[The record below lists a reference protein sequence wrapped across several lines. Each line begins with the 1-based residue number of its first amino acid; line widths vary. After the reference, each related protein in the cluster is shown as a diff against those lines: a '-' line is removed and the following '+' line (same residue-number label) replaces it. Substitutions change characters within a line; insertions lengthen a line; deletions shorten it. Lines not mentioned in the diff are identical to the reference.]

1 MAAQRSPKLEQAYR
15 ERLEEWSRLPL
26 AWLEPGEY
34 LHGVADV
41 GLDRF
46 VRRELPRRLRVEKP
60 PLPAGA
66 KAPAGRKRGCLMTVL
81 LFPLLLLD
89 LGHVVEDVAEA
100 LTEATV
106 KGVRRMFHG
115 RPFVG
120 GWDSLAGRFVV
131 AVRTG
136 PTAHRRYRHTRALL
150 AFTDR
155 GVLLVDHD
163 HGELLGRFRRAELG
177 GTGIVRSRQPK
188 RVDLCFADGS
198 LVAVVA
204 DSAGA
209 AQVLRALTQR

>member
-15 ERLEEWSRLPL
+15 ERLEQWSRLPL

-46 VRRELPRRLRVEKP
+46 VRRELPKRLRVEKP

-66 KAPAGRKRGCLMTVL
+66 KAPAVRKRGCLMTVL
-81 LFPLLLLD
+81 LFPLVLLD
-89 LGHVVEDVAEA
+89 LEGVVEDTAEA
-100 LTEATV
+100 TF
-106 KGVRRMFHG
+106 KGIRRMFHG

-120 GWDSLAGRFVV
+120 GWRSLAGRFVV

-155 GVLLVDHD
+155 GLLLVDHD
-163 HGELLGRFRRAELG
+163 HGELLGRFHRAELG

-188 RVDLCFADGS
+188 RVDLRFADGS

-204 DSAGA
+204 DSPEA